1 MIFALLIIF
10 GVLLFNLIIF
20 VHEFGHFFWA
30 KKFGVKVNEF
40 ALGMG
45 PRIFKFKKGETL
57 FSLRAL
63 PIGGFCDMEG
73 EDSESK
79 SPDSF
84 GEKKAWQKI
93 IIVASGAIMNLL
105 LGFLMTFI
113 ILCQANTLVSNT
125 IGKFDEGAISSTCG
139 LKENDEIIKIN
150 GSTIYSYKDLSFNI
164 FAASNKESFN
174 IKVKRN
180 GEIINLENVK
190 FRTVTGENG
199 ENTVQPDFYLKPLE
213 KNFGTLLKATFL
225 DTISTTK
232 IVWESLLGVIKGN
245 ISFKN
250 MSGPIGIA
258 SIIGEKTS
266 EGLQTSVFAAFMNI
280 FTIMILITINLGVVN
295 LLPLPALDGGRIIFL
310 LVELITRKK
319 INPKYEGWIHTIG
332 FFLLMAFILFISYFD
347 VAKLFGKG

>member
-1 MIFALLIIF
+1 MAFALLIIF
-10 GVLLFNLIIF
+10 GILLFNLIVF
-20 VHEFGHFFWA
+20 AHEFGHFFWA

-45 PRIFKFKKGETL
+45 PRVFKFKKGETV
-57 FSLRAL
+57 FSLRAF

-73 EDSESK
+73 EDAESE

-84 GEKKAWQKI
+84 GSKKAWQKI
-93 IIVASGAIMNLL
+93 IIVAAGAIMNLII
-105 LGFLMTFI
+105 GFVMTFI

-125 IGKFDEGAISSTCG
+125 ISKFDDNAVSSSYG

-150 GSTIYSYKDLSFNI
+150 GSTIYSYKDLSFN
-164 FAASNKESFN
+164 FFVASNKESYN
-174 IKVKRN
+174 IKVKRD
-180 GEIINLENVK
+180 GKIIDLENVK
-190 FRTVTGENG
+190 FGTTTDETGKVQ
-199 ENTVQPDFYLKPLE
+199 TQPDFYLKPME
-213 KNFGTLLKATFL
+213 KNFGTILKATFL
-225 DTISTTK
+225 DVISTVKT
-232 IVWESLLGVIKGN
+232 VWESLLGIIKGQ

-258 SIIGEKTS
+258 SVIGEKTS
-266 EGLQTSVFAAFMNI
+266 EGLQISVFAAFMNI
-280 FTIMILITINLGVVN
+280 FSIMTFITINLGVAN

-310 LVELITRKK
+310 LAELITRKK

-332 FFLLMAFILFISYFD
+332 FFLLMGLILLISCFD

>member
-1 MIFALLIIF
+1 MTFVLLIIF
-10 GVLLFNLIIF
+10 GILLFNLIVF
-20 VHEFGHFFWA
+20 AHEFGHFFWA

-57 FSLRAL
+57 FSLRAF
-63 PIGGFCDMEG
+63 PVGGFCDMEG
-73 EDSESK
+73 EDSESE

-84 GEKKAWQKI
+84 GSRKAWQKI

-105 LGFLMTFI
+105 IGFIMTFI

-125 IGKFDEGAISSTCG
+125 ISKFDENAISSSCG

-150 GSTIYSYKDLSFNI
+150 GSTIYSYKDLSFNLFI
-164 FAASNKESFN
+164 AKNKESFN
-174 IKVKRN
+174 VKVKR
-180 GEIINLENVK
+180 GKEIIELKDVK
-190 FRTVTGENG
+190 FRTVTDESG
-199 ENTVQPDFYLKPLE
+199 TLQVQPDFYLKPME
-213 KNFGTLLKATFL
+213 KTFGTLLKTTFL
-225 DTISTTK
+225 DVVSTSK
-232 IVWESLLGVIKGN
+232 MAWEGLLGVIRGQ

-258 SIIGEKTS
+258 SVIGEKTS
-266 EGLQTSVFAAFMNI
+266 EGLQVSVFAAFMNI
-280 FTIMILITINLGVVN
+280 FSIMTFLTINLGILN

-310 LVELITRKK
+310 FVELIIRKK

-332 FFLLMAFILFISYFD
+332 FFLLIGLMLLISYFD

>member
-10 GVLLFNLIIF
+10 GILLFNLIIF

-57 FSLRAL
+57 FSLRAF

-73 EDSESK
+73 EDSESE
-79 SPDSF
+79 SPNSF
-84 GEKKAWQKI
+84 GNKKAWQKI

-105 LGFLMTFI
+105 LGFLMTFT

-125 IGKFDEGAISSTCG
+125 VSKFDENAVSSSCG

-150 GSTIYSYKDLSFNI
+150 GSTIYSYKDLSFNFFI
-164 FAASNKESFN
+164 APNKESFN
-174 IKVKRN
+174 IKVKRD
-180 GEIINLENVK
+180 GEIIELKNVK
-190 FRTVTGENG
+190 FRTITDKDG
-199 ENTVQPDFYLKPLE
+199 TLQVQPDFYLKPME
-213 KNFGTLLKATFL
+213 KNIGTLLKTTFL
-225 DTISTTK
+225 DVISTIK
-232 IVWESLLGVIKGN
+232 MAWGGLLGVIKGQ

-258 SIIGEKTS
+258 SVIGEKTS
-266 EGLQTSVFAAFMNI
+266 EGLQVSVFAAFMNI
-280 FTIMILITINLGVVN
+280 FIILTFLTINLGVLN

-310 LVELITRKK
+310 LAELITRKK

-332 FFLLMAFILFISYFD
+332 FFLLMALMFLISCFD